1 VFDNKIVL
9 LRVIYVRYMRIFA
22 NLYCLK
28 DNNRQS
34 ETGLDQLKALKYFAA
49 VVETGSFTKAAA
61 LFSVPP
67 SSLSRR
73 IADLESRLGANLLK
87 RSTRVVKVTE
97 IGREYYNQV
106 SKIITELDNSDEV
119 VRSYQAKPMGQLR
132 ISSMTGFGE
141 QILLPLLDEF
151 SELYPDIILDVH
163 LSDELSTLSRD
174 DVDIAI
180 RGGYAPNERV
190 VALRLMGNQF
200 VPAASERYLAH
211 MGTPNHALQL
221 KEHKGLYYRTP
232 TGPTPW
238 LCEIGGQWQDVSAP
252 VVAISNG
259 GRWLIEKAVKGQG
272 IIMLPRWV
280 LQPYL
285 DRGELQLLD
294 IKPTLTSTLNPEF
307 AIYLL
312 YQKQRYHVPKVKAAI
327 DFLVARVRRKY

>member
-1 VFDNKIVL
+1 
-9 LRVIYVRYMRIFA
+9 M
-22 NLYCLK
+22 
-28 DNNRQS
+28 
-34 ETGLDQLKALKYFAA
+34 DQLKALKYFVG
-49 VVETGSFTKAAA
+49 VVETGSFTKAAT

-73 IADLESRLGANLLK
+73 IADLESSLGANLLK

-97 IGREYYNQV
+97 IGREYYKRV
-106 SKIITELDNSDEV
+106 SKLITELDNSNEV
-119 VRSYQAKPMGQLR
+119 VRSYQAKPVGRLR
-132 ISSMTGFGE
+132 ISSMVGFGE
-141 QILLPLLDEF
+141 EILLPLLEEF

-163 LSDELSTLSRD
+163 LSDELSTLGRD

-200 VPAASERYLAH
+200 VPAASESYIRS
-211 MGTPNHALQL
+211 MGQPADVGQL
-221 KEHKGLYYRTP
+221 KHHKGLYYRTP
-232 TGPTPW
+232 TGPTAW
-238 LCEIGGQWQDVSAP
+238 LCEVDGQWQDVSAP
-252 VVAISNG
+252 AVAISNG
-259 GRWLIEKAVKGQG
+259 GHWLIQKAVKGQG

-294 IKPTLTSTLNPEF
+294 INPTLTTSQNPEF

-312 YQKQRYHVPKVKAAI
+312 YQKQRYHVPKVKAAV
-327 DFLVARVRRKY
+327 DFLAARVKGNY